1 MTPIIIGLLALAVF
15 VRRQT
20 VLQRSDNAF
29 LDMRIFRTRSFTVP
43 LLVMLVVALIGFGST
58 MVLPLVLTNV
68 VGLTSFQIGLFLVPG
83 GAPVALVSVL
93 GGRLYDRYGPR
104 PLAIPGSV
112 IWTGSL
118 WFLSRVDEGTSVTAL
133 LAAYLVLSASQA
145 LMWAPMTTA
154 ALSSLRAELYPHG
167 TAAFNTAQQLAGGA
181 GGAVLIS
188 AYTIGSQ
195 AKDAGA
201 LNPAQSVS
209 AAQAAF
215 TTAAAIGCLAI
226 IGTIF
231 VRKAAPT
238 PQPPASPPSGASDNA
253 AAVTGLNDLSAD
265 LHGELTANH

>member
-1 MTPIIIGLLALAVF
+1 
-15 VRRQT
+15 
-20 VLQRSDNAF
+20 
-29 LDMRIFRTRSFTVP
+29 
-43 LLVMLVVALIGFGST
+43 MLVVALIGFGST

-83 GAPVALVSVL
+83 GALIALVSVL
-93 GGRLYDRYGPR
+93 GGRVYDRYGPR

-167 TAAFNTAQQLAGGA
+167 TAAFNTAQQLAGWRRRRRPHLGLHHRLPRQ
-181 GGAVLIS
+181 GR
-188 AYTIGSQ
+188 GSTEP
-195 AKDAGA
+195 G
-201 LNPAQSVS
+201 P
-209 AAQAAF
+209 
-215 TTAAAIGCLAI
+215 
-226 IGTIF
+226 
-231 VRKAAPT
+231 VRLRSTSRLHDGSCHRLPRDHRHHLRPQDRAH
-238 PQPPASPPSGASDNA
+238 PQPPASPPSGASDHA
-253 AAVTGLNDLSAD
+253 AAVTGLNDPSAD